1 MPADTTL
8 SEANHTPIEDYAII
22 GDTETAALIS
32 LRGSVDWLCLPRF
45 DSSSCFTALLGTP
58 DHGRWLLGPSDEAM
72 TTRSYRGNSFV
83 LETIHETPTGKV
95 RVTDLMPVSDG
106 RADVLRRVEG
116 LEGTVAMEQEL
127 IVRFG
132 YGKVKPWVSHHP
144 GHSEDEEVLV
154 AIAGPDMLI
163 FRGDRLPVG
172 DEGRHRDHFEVKA
185 GERYDFSVT
194 WVPSYKPIPVPLD
207 TDRRI
212 AASLDRWENWV
223 SHCTYNGPH
232 AEVVKRS
239 LLVLDLLTDSRR
251 GGIVAAPT
259 TSLPE
264 DIGGERNWDY
274 RYCWLRD
281 ASLGLESLLRAG
293 YIEATLKW
301 REWLVRALAGDP
313 EDMQIM
319 YTIDGGRELAERELD
334 HLPGYANSRPVRV
347 GNGAVD
353 QKQTDVLGEVMIAF
367 ESARDLGGQES
378 QQSWA
383 IQAALV
389 NELADH
395 WDEPDNGLWEI
406 RGPLQHFTHSR
417 VMVWAAFDRAIQAVE
432 EHDLPGDVERW
443 REIRD
448 LVREEV
454 LTKGFNT
461 DKNTFTQH
469 YNTDEVD
476 ASLLLIPLI
485 GFLPGDDPRVI
496 GTVRAIENDLMRGGF
511 LLRYRT
517 QSGVDGLAGDEHPF
531 LACSFWLVSAY
542 AKIGELDKACELFD
556 RLCDLP
562 NDVGLLAEEYDP
574 EEMRQVGNFPQA
586 FSHLTLIGAAYD
598 LHEARIASNDYP
610 DEEIA

>member
-8 SEANHTPIEDYAII
+8 SEANHTPIEDYALI

-264 DIGGERNWDY
+264 HIGGERNWDY

-281 ASLGLESLLRAG
+281 STFTLLALMDAG
-293 YIEATLKW
+293 Y
-301 REWLVRALAGDP
+301 
-313 EDMQIM
+313 
-319 YTIDGGRELAERELD
+319 LD
-334 HLPGYANSRPVRV
+334 
-347 GNGAVD
+347 
-353 QKQTDVLGEVMIAF
+353 
-367 ESARDLGGQES
+367 
-378 QQSWA
+378 
-383 IQAALV
+383 
-389 NELADH
+389 
-395 WDEPDNGLWEI
+395 
-406 RGPLQHFTHSR
+406 
-417 VMVWAAFDRAIQAVE
+417 
-432 EHDLPGDVERW
+432 
-443 REIRD
+443 
-448 LVREEV
+448 
-454 LTKGFNT
+454 
-461 DKNTFTQH
+461 
-469 YNTDEVD
+469 
-476 ASLLLIPLI
+476 
-485 GFLPGDDPRVI
+485 
-496 GTVRAIENDLMRGGF
+496 
-511 LLRYRT
+511 
-517 QSGVDGLAGDEHPF
+517 
-531 LACSFWLVSAY
+531 
-542 AKIGELDKACELFD
+542 
-556 RLCDLP
+556 
-562 NDVGLLAEEYDP
+562 
-574 EEMRQVGNFPQA
+574 
-586 FSHLTLIGAAYD
+586 
-598 LHEARIASNDYP
+598 EARA
-610 DEEIA
+610 